1 MIPRLRKLGTTM
13 SSDELTNIK
22 TNRRACLS
30 GMGLGSIALAGL
42 LAEEDAAAGPSA
54 SPLNPKQPLITPR
67 AKNVIFLFMV
77 GGVSHIES
85 FDHKPLLK
93 KYAGKAATDLFSKEE
108 LDGLNPEKD
117 YSKSKVLQP
126 VFSFKQYGQSG
137 MWVSEIFPHLS
148 KVVDDIT
155 MINSMRAASSIHS
168 VGQISMHTGYLRPG
182 FPSIGA
188 WVTYGLGSENRNMPG
203 FVALRDGVSSA
214 GPTMYQSGFLPGSY
228 QATVIDTSTGA
239 FKLDHL
245 RRPDFVTS
253 NQQRKQLEL
262 INKLNGLHRE
272 KHNSQ
277 TELDARIA
285 SFETAFRMQGAAPE
299 LFDIG
304 QESASIRKL
313 YGDTPF
319 GNQCLTARRLV
330 ESGVRFVEI
339 FNGSQ
344 GRRWDAHG
352 NRGGLINNHRT
363 NAANTD
369 QGIAALITDLK
380 SRGLLD
386 DTLVVWATEFGRTPF
401 EEANREVK
409 IGRGHHHYGF
419 SMWMAGGGVKSGFI
433 HGATDDLGM
442 HASKSPVSHHD
453 FHATILHLL
462 GLDHEKLTYRH
473 NGRDF
478 RLTDVHG
485 QVVNEILA

>member
-1 MIPRLRKLGTTM
+1 VM
-13 SSDELTNIK
+13 SSIDKPTSGK
-22 TNRRACLS
+22 VNRRTCLS
-30 GMGLGSIALAGL
+30 ELSLGGISLAGL
-42 LAEEDAAAGPSA
+42 LAEEHATAAPSR
-54 SPLNPKQPLITPR
+54 SLLNSKQPHHTPR

-77 GGVSHIES
+77 GGVSQIET

-93 KYAGKAATDLFSKEE
+93 KYAGKNASDLFSKDE

-117 YSKSKVLQP
+117 YSNSKVLQP
-126 VFSFKQYGQSG
+126 VFSFKQHGQCG

-148 KVVDDIT
+148 KVVDEIT

-182 FPSIGA
+182 FPSLGA
-188 WVTYGLGSENRNMPG
+188 WVTYGLGSQNRNMPG

-214 GPTMYQSGFLPGSY
+214 GPTMHQSGFLPGTY
-228 QATVIDTSTGA
+228 QATVIDTSSGQ
-239 FKLDHL
+239 FQLDHL
-245 RRPDFVTS
+245 RRPESVS
-253 NQQRKQLEL
+253 LSQQREQLEL
-262 INKLNGLHRE
+262 MTRLNALHRN
-272 KHNSQ
+272 KHASQ
-277 TELDARIA
+277 AELDARID
-285 SFETAFRMQGAAPE
+285 SFETAFRMQGEAPE
-299 LFDIG
+299 LFDLSR
-304 QESASIRKL
+304 EPKNVRKL
-313 YGDTPF
+313 YGDTAF

-352 NRGGLINNHRT
+352 NRGGLIDNHRN
-363 NAANTD
+363 NAAKTD
-369 QGIAALITDLK
+369 QGIAALIMDLK

-386 DTLVVWATEFGRTPF
+386 ETLVVWATEFGRTPF

-419 SMWMAGGGVKSGFI
+419 SMWMAGGGVKRGFTY
-433 HGATDDLGM
+433 GATDGFGM
-442 HASKSPVSHHD
+442 HAVESPVSHHD

-462 GLDHEKLTYRH
+462 GLDHKRLTYRH

-485 QVVNEILA
+485 RVVDDLLV